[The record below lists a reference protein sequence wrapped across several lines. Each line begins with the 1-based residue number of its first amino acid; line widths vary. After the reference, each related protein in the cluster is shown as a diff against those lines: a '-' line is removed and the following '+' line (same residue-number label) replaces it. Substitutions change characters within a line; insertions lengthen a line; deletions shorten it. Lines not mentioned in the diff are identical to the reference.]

1 MLTLLRHGNGVSRNT
16 TVFDFFNN
24 SKKHLRKLILKIC
37 TWEKVKISHRFRFP
51 VTKRSFAYLALTC
64 KLIKRIMSKAPLGTK
79 ARTGE
84 NCPESGVWKVVGT
97 PSTTA
102 PISKG
107 NRMPPYSGNA
117 VTWEL
122 ISYA

>member
-1 MLTLLRHGNGVSRNT
+1 ME
-16 TVFDFFNN
+16 
-24 SKKHLRKLILKIC
+24 KK
-37 TWEKVKISHRFRFP
+37 
-51 VTKRSFAYLALTC
+51 
-64 KLIKRIMSKAPLGTK
+64 PLGTK

-84 NCPESGVWKVVGT
+84 NCPESGVWKVVGA

-102 PISKG
+102 PIAKG
-107 NRMPPYSGNA
+107 NRMPPYDGNA